1 MAPAS
6 GESTWP
12 RSHGSCLPAPP
23 PQRSPSTSESKEQ
36 SRRNQSPE
44 TRERQQARRTGQLAP
59 PNVKTRLLYARPIPT
74 PPLHLPCHLDVPPP
88 ISSLA
93 QPASPTTDR
102 HQAQGKGP
110 PTLCAFSAGALRAPG
125 ATFNS
130 GLSSCVAS
138 GHRAERAG
146 KVSATP

>member
-59 PNVKTRLLYARPIPT
+59 PNVKTRLLFSPGKPQIRQANDS
-74 PPLHLPCHLDVPPP
+74 LDVEKGVRNQNHD
-88 ISSLA
+88 SSRYP
-93 QPASPTTDR
+93 QPYYRKRRDGR
-102 HQAQGKGP
+102 HCIRCIFDH
-110 PTLCAFSAGALRAPG
+110 LLNLEIHNLSLIFSLML
-125 ATFNS
+125 N
-130 GLSSCVAS
+130 L
-138 GHRAERAG
+138 
-146 KVSATP
+146 